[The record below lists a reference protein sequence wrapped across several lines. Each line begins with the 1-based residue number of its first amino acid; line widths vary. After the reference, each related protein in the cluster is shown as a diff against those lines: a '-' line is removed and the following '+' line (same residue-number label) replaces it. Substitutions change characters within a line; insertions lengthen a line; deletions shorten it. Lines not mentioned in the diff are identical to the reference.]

1 MKLLITG
8 ANRGLG
14 LALTTEAIKRGHSV
28 LAGVRN
34 PEQGADALRHLSA
47 DFPSQL
53 KIVPLNV
60 TNEDTCM
67 KASKQLEADDI
78 RLDAIIN
85 NAAILNERG
94 KAIEELDIEKVE
106 ESFQIN
112 LFGTMRVIKHFLPV
126 LVKGPNSTILNISSE
141 AGSFQNAYGGDYPYA
156 LSKSAVNMFSEQ
168 LRKYLSNEQV
178 SVFAV
183 HPGWIKTDMGGEK
196 APGTPEDSARG
207 LLDIIERKKELEGSP
222 TFINFKGEPMPF

>member
-1 MKLLITG
+1 MQLLITG

-14 LALTTEAIKRGHSV
+14 LALTIEAIKRGHIV

-34 PEQGADALRHLSA
+34 PEQGADALRQLSA
-47 DFPSQL
+47 DFPNQVMILSL
-53 KIVPLNV
+53 DVA
-60 TNEDTCM
+60 NEVTCM
-67 KASKQLEADDI
+67 EASKRLEAENI
-78 RLDAIIN
+78 VLDAIIN

-106 ESFQIN
+106 QSFQIN
-112 LFGTMRVIKHFLPV
+112 LFGTMRVIKNFLRV

-168 LRKYLSNEQV
+168 LRKYLSNDQV

-196 APGTPEDSARG
+196 APGTPDDSARG
-207 LLDIIERKKELEGSP
+207 ILDIIERKKELDDSP